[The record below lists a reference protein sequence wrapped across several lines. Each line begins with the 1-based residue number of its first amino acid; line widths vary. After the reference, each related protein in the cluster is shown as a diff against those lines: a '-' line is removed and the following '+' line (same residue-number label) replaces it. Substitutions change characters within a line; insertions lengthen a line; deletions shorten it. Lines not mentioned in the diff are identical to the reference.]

1 MTIGI
6 GPSTPG
12 TSQSTSGS
20 RTQSVST
27 KGTEQGGSTTPTSGS
42 SKPSNQLST
51 LAQQLSDSALRAEE
65 RDASLDRK
73 ALGQKADA
81 LLSQITGQGY
91 HNNRARY
98 DAEVP
103 NTDDPELLERAKQA
117 TSFVN
122 GRGSNPFTG
131 LSQDQLALIIYDDSG
146 TFTANERRAAWAE
159 EYDQE
164 TVRRAAVIARGKLE
178 YEQTGKMTEFFKE
191 VLGNY
196 NELPPIMQAQY
207 PDFYAPRLEHLIEM
221 DFNFITHRAEGK
233 GAPED
238 IFDILMSSEDFAN
251 LGKRFANSTIS

>member
-6 GPSTPG
+6 GPSTPA
-12 TSQSTSGS
+12 TSQTTSGS
-20 RTQSVST
+20 RTQDVST

-42 SKPSNQLST
+42 PKPTSQLST

-73 ALGQKADA
+73 ALGQKANA
-81 LLSQITGQGY
+81 LLQPITRDF
-91 HNNRARY
+91 HLHRAKY

-117 TSFVN
+117 TSFNN
-122 GRGSNPFTG
+122 GRGSNPFSG

-146 TFTANERRAAWAE
+146 TFTTNERHAAWQE
-159 EYDQE
+159 DYDQRQ
-164 TVRRAAVIARGKLE
+164 VWKQAVVARGKLE

-221 DFNFITHRAEGK
+221 DFNFMTHRAEGK

-251 LGKRFANSTIS
+251 LGKRFANSALN

>member
-1 MTIGI
+1 MTMGI
-6 GPSTPG
+6 GPSTPVVSQT
-12 TSQSTSGS
+12 TSDS
-20 RTQSVST
+20 RTQGVSAT
-27 KGTEQGGSTTPTSGS
+27 KAVQGQNTEPS
-42 SKPSNQLST
+42 SSSPKPSSQLST

-122 GRGSNPFTG
+122 GRGSNPFSG
-131 LSQDQLALIIYDDSG
+131 LSQDQLVLIIYDDSG
-146 TFTANERRAAWAE
+146 TFTTNERRAAWRE
-159 EYDQE
+159 DYDQRE
-164 TVRRAAVIARGKLE
+164 AWNQAVVARGKLE
-178 YEQTGKMTEFFKE
+178 YSQTGKMTDFFKE

-196 NELPPIMQAQY
+196 NNLPPIMQAQY

-238 IFDILMSSEDFAN
+238 IFEILMSSEDFAN
-251 LGKRFANSTIS
+251 LGKRFVNSKV

>member
-6 GPSTPG
+6 GPSTPA
-12 TSQSTSGS
+12 TSQTTSGS
-20 RTQSVST
+20 RPQDVST
-27 KGTEQGGSTTPTSGS
+27 KGTEQGENATPTSSS
-42 SKPSNQLST
+42 SKPSSQLST

-103 NTDDPELLERAKQA
+103 NTDNPELLERAKQA

-122 GRGSNPFTG
+122 GRGSNPFSG
-131 LSQDQLALIIYDDSG
+131 LSQDQLALVIYDDSG
-146 TFTANERRAAWAE
+146 TFTANERRAAWQE
-159 EYDQE
+159 EYSQE
-164 TVRRAAVIARGKLE
+164 TTRRLAVIARGKME

-196 NELPPIMQAQY
+196 NDLPPIMQAQY

-221 DFNFITHRAEGK
+221 DFNFMTHRAEGK

-238 IFDILMSSEDFAN
+238 IFEILMSSDDFAN
-251 LGKRFANSTIS
+251 LGKRFANSSVS

>member
-1 MTIGI
+1 MGIGI
-6 GPSTPG
+6 GPSTPA
-12 TSQSTSGS
+12 TPQTTSGS
-20 RTQSVST
+20 RTQDVST
-27 KGTEQGGSTTPTSGS
+27 KGTEQGENATLTSGS
-42 SKPSNQLST
+42 SKPTSQLST

-73 ALGQKADA
+73 ALGQRADA

-122 GRGSNPFTG
+122 GRGSNPFSG
-131 LSQDQLALIIYDDSG
+131 LSQDQLVLIIYDDSG
-146 TFTANERRAAWAE
+146 TFTANERRAAWQE
-159 EYDQE
+159 DYDQRQE
-164 TVRRAAVIARGKLE
+164 WKQAVIARGKLE
-178 YEQTGKMTEFFKE
+178 YSQTGKMTEFFKE

-221 DFNFITHRAEGK
+221 DFNFMTHRAEGK

-251 LGKRFANSTIS
+251 LGKRFANSKV

>member
-6 GPSTPG
+6 GPSTPV

-20 RTQSVST
+20 RTQGVLT
-27 KGTEQGGSTTPTSGS
+27 TGTEKGESTTSSSGS
-42 SKPSNQLST
+42 SKPSSQLST

-81 LLSQITGQGY
+81 LLQPIVRDF
-91 HNNRARY
+91 HLHRAKY

-117 TSFVN
+117 TSFAN
-122 GRGSNPFTG
+122 GRGSNPFSG

-146 TFTANERRAAWAE
+146 TFTANERHAAWRE
-159 EYDQE
+159 DYDQRE
-164 TVRRAAVIARGKLE
+164 AWNQAVVARGKLE
-178 YEQTGKMTEFFKE
+178 YSQTGKMTEFFKE

-221 DFNFITHRAEGK
+221 DFNFMTHRAEGK

-238 IFDILMSSEDFAN
+238 IFEILMSSEDFAN
-251 LGKRFANSTIS
+251 LGKRFANSTVG

>member
-6 GPSTPG
+6 GSPTPSA
-12 TSQSTSGS
+12 SQTTSGN
-20 RTQSVST
+20 RTQDVSA
-27 KGTEQGGSTTPTSGS
+27 KGTAQGDNTAPSSGS
-42 SKPSNQLST
+42 QKPSSQLST

-81 LLSQITGQGY
+81 LLQPITRDF
-91 HNNRARY
+91 HLHRAKY

-122 GRGSNPFTG
+122 GKGSNPFSG

-146 TFTANERRAAWAE
+146 TFTTNERKAAWKE
-159 EYDQE
+159 EYAQDQ
-164 TVRRAAVIARGKLE
+164 VWRQAVVARGKLE
-178 YEQTGKMTEFFKE
+178 YSQTGKMTNFFKE

-196 NELPPIMQAQY
+196 NDLPPIMQAQY

-221 DFNFITHRAEGK
+221 DFNFMTHRAEGK

-251 LGKRFANSTIS
+251 LGKRFANSTVS

>member
-6 GPSTPG
+6 GPSTPVI
-12 TSQSTSGS
+12 SQSTSGS
-20 RTQSVST
+20 RTQDVST
-27 KGTEQGGSTTPTSGS
+27 KGTEQGENTAPTSGS
-42 SKPSNQLST
+42 SKPSSQLST

-73 ALGQKADA
+73 ALGQKADM

-103 NTDDPELLERAKQA
+103 NTDNPELLERAKQA

-122 GRGSNPFTG
+122 GRGSNPFSG

-164 TVRRAAVIARGKLE
+164 TARRLAVIARGKME
-178 YEQTGKMTEFFKE
+178 YSQTGKMTEFFKE

-221 DFNFITHRAEGK
+221 DFNFMTHRAEGK

-238 IFDILMSSEDFAN
+238 IFEILMSSEDFAN
-251 LGKRFANSTIS
+251 LGKRFANSTVG

>member
-6 GPSTPG
+6 GPSTPV

-20 RTQSVST
+20 RTQGVLT
-27 KGTEQGGSTTPTSGS
+27 TGTEKGESTTSSSGS
-42 SKPSNQLST
+42 SKPSSQLST

-81 LLSQITGQGY
+81 LLQPITRDF
-91 HNNRARY
+91 HLHRAKY

-103 NTDDPELLERAKQA
+103 NTDDPELLDRAKQA
-117 TSFVN
+117 TSFVS
-122 GRGSNPFTG
+122 GRGSNPFSG

-146 TFTANERRAAWAE
+146 TFTANERKAAWKE

-164 TVRRAAVIARGKLE
+164 TARRLAVIARGKLE

-221 DFNFITHRAEGK
+221 DFNFMTHRAEGK

-251 LGKRFANSTIS
+251 LGKRFANSTVG

>member
-1 MTIGI
+1 MTISI
-6 GPSTPG
+6 GPATPA
-12 TSQSTSGS
+12 TSQTTSGS
-20 RTQSVST
+20 RTQDVSA
-27 KGTEQGGSTTPTSGS
+27 KGTEQSENTTSPSDS
-42 SKPSNQLST
+42 SKPASQLST

-73 ALGQKADA
+73 ALGQKANA

-117 TSFVN
+117 TSFNN
-122 GRGSNPFTG
+122 GRGSNPFSG

-146 TFTANERRAAWAE
+146 TFTANERRAAWRE
-159 EYDQE
+159 DYDQRE
-164 TVRRAAVIARGKLE
+164 AWNQAVVARGKLE
-178 YEQTGKMTEFFKE
+178 YSQTGKMTEFFKE

-196 NELPPIMQAQY
+196 NDLPPIMQAQY

-221 DFNFITHRAEGK
+221 DFNFMTHRAEGK

-238 IFDILMSSEDFAN
+238 IFEILMSSEDFAN
-251 LGKRFANSTIS
+251 LGGL

>member
-6 GPSTPG
+6 GSPTPST
-12 TSQSTSGS
+12 SQTTSGS
-20 RTQSVST
+20 RIQDVSA
-27 KGTEQGGSTTPTSGS
+27 KGTAQGDNTAPTSGS
-42 SKPSNQLST
+42 SKPTSQLST

-73 ALGQKADA
+73 ALGQKADT

-103 NTDDPELLERAKQA
+103 NTDNPELLERAKQA

-122 GRGSNPFTG
+122 GRGSNPFSG
-131 LSQDQLALIIYDDSG
+131 LSQDQLALVIYDDSN
-146 TFTANERRAAWAE
+146 TFTANERRAAWLEGRA
-159 EYDQE
+159 QE
-164 TVRRAAVIARGKLE
+164 TAWKQAVVARGKLE

-221 DFNFITHRAEGK
+221 DFNFMTHRAEGK

-251 LGKRFANSTIS
+251 LGKRFANSMGG

>member
-1 MTIGI
+1 
-6 GPSTPG
+6 
-12 TSQSTSGS
+12 
-20 RTQSVST
+20 
-27 KGTEQGGSTTPTSGS
+27 
-42 SKPSNQLST
+42 
-51 LAQQLSDSALRAEE
+51 
-65 RDASLDRK
+65 
-73 ALGQKADA
+73 ADA

-122 GRGSNPFTG
+122 GRGSNPFSG
-131 LSQDQLALIIYDDSG
+131 LSQDQLVLIIYDDSG
-146 TFTANERRAAWAE
+146 TFTANERRAAWQE
-159 EYDQE
+159 DYDQRQE
-164 TVRRAAVIARGKLE
+164 WKQAVIARGKLE
-178 YEQTGKMTEFFKE
+178 YSQTGKMTEFFKE

-221 DFNFITHRAEGK
+221 DFNFMTHRAEGK

-238 IFDILMSSEDFAN
+238 IFEILMSSEDFAN
-251 LGKRFANSTIS
+251 LGKRFVNSKV

>member
-6 GPSTPG
+6 GSSTPA
-12 TSQSTSGS
+12 TSQTTSGS
-20 RTQSVST
+20 RTQDVST
-27 KGTEQGGSTTPTSGS
+27 KGTEQGESTMPTSGS
-42 SKPSNQLST
+42 SKPSSQLST

-91 HNNRARY
+91 HNNRTRY

-122 GRGSNPFTG
+122 GRGSNPFSG
-131 LSQDQLALIIYDDSG
+131 LSQDQLVLIIYDDSG
-146 TFTANERRAAWAE
+146 TFTANERRAAWQE
-159 EYDQE
+159 DYDQRQE
-164 TVRRAAVIARGKLE
+164 WKQAVIARGKLE
-178 YEQTGKMTEFFKE
+178 YSQTGKMTDFFKE

>member
-6 GPSTPG
+6 GSSTPA
-12 TSQSTSGS
+12 TSQTTSGS
-20 RTQSVST
+20 RTQDVST
-27 KGTEQGGSTTPTSGS
+27 KGAEQGENATPTSGS
-42 SKPSNQLST
+42 SKPSSQLST

-81 LLSQITGQGY
+81 LLQPITRDF
-91 HNNRARY
+91 HLHRAKY

-117 TSFVN
+117 TSFVS
-122 GRGSNPFTG
+122 GKGSNPFSG
-131 LSQDQLALIIYDDSG
+131 LSQDQLALVIYDDSG
-146 TFTANERRAAWAE
+146 TFTANEQRAAWLEGRA
-159 EYDQE
+159 QE
-164 TVRRAAVIARGKLE
+164 TAWKQAVVARGKLE

-221 DFNFITHRAEGK
+221 DFNFMTHRAEGK

-238 IFDILMSSEDFAN
+238 IFEILMSSEDFAN
-251 LGKRFANSTIS
+251 LGKRFANSSVS

>member
-6 GPSTPG
+6 GSSTPA
-12 TSQSTSGS
+12 TSQTTSGS
-20 RTQSVST
+20 RTQDVST
-27 KGTEQGGSTTPTSGS
+27 KGTEQGENATLTSGS
-42 SKPSNQLST
+42 SKPTSQLST

-81 LLSQITGQGY
+81 LLQPIVRDF
-91 HNNRARY
+91 HLHRAKY

-103 NTDDPELLERAKQA
+103 DTDDPELLERAKQA
-117 TSFVN
+117 TSFVS
-122 GRGSNPFTG
+122 GRGSNPFSG
-131 LSQDQLALIIYDDSG
+131 LSQDQLALVIYDDSG
-146 TFTANERRAAWAE
+146 TFTANERRAAWLEGRA
-159 EYDQE
+159 QE
-164 TVRRAAVIARGKLE
+164 TAWKQAVVARGQLE
-178 YEQTGKMTEFFKE
+178 YSQTGKMTEFFKE

-238 IFDILMSSEDFAN
+238 IFDILMSSDDFAN
-251 LGKRFANSTIS
+251 LGKRFANSTVS

>member
-6 GPSTPG
+6 GPSTPV

-20 RTQSVST
+20 RTQGVST
-27 KGTEQGGSTTPTSGS
+27 KGTEQGENATPTSGS
-42 SKPSNQLST
+42 SKPTSQLST

-122 GRGSNPFTG
+122 GRGSNPFSG
-131 LSQDQLALIIYDDSG
+131 LSQDQLVLIIYDDSG
-146 TFTANERRAAWAE
+146 TFTANEQRAAWQE
-159 EYDQE
+159 DYDQRQE
-164 TVRRAAVIARGKLE
+164 WKQAVIARGKLE
-178 YEQTGKMTEFFKE
+178 YSQTGKMTDFFKE

-196 NELPPIMQAQY
+196 NDLPPIMQAQY